1 MNNKYLVVAKHKTT
15 FIVNVNKENMSFHLT
30 GNMLKTTP
38 VYVGDFVDV
47 NVEDKTIIKL
57 YPRNNFL
64 IRPVVSNIDQVII
77 IMSIKKP
84 EFSSLL
90 IEKFLAYANFASV
103 KPLII
108 VTKKDLAT
116 KQEINEV
123 EKYLAFLK
131 VENLIIDNLHELNFD
146 HVVKL
151 LENKKT
157 ALMGQS
163 GVGKSTLI
171 NKLNPDFNR
180 LTGDYSIKLGRG
192 KHTTKEVIMLPF
204 AGGYVI
210 DTPGFSSFDLPMTK
224 GDLALNYPSFTPFA
238 NKCYFSNCLHLS
250 EHSCAVKDALKNGL
264 ILEETYA
271 NYVKIIS
278 ELLLNK
284 EDY

>member
-238 NKCYFSNCLHLS
+238 TKCYFSNCLHLS